1 MKNMSDFYAWLDSF
15 INFEKKPHSKAFC
28 LEVVRYYAALFA
40 NPQTAYKTAH
50 IAGSK
55 GKGSVA
61 AMLSALL
68 TAAGKKTGLYTS
80 PHVNDFRERITH
92 NGAFFSDAAY
102 MEAFRT
108 VRQQVQPHIGKPES
122 PQPSW
127 FELVTLTAFVLFR
140 QEQLDWAVFETGMGG
155 RLDATN
161 IIEPAVVLL
170 TPIELEHCEYLGN
183 TIEQI
188 AAEKAGI
195 IKAGVPVF
203 CSRQKEEAL
212 AVFKKRAAERNAP
225 FFYLPDCIAS
235 LEHWLTVQGRAV
247 NITFAADH
255 PIGKLFARPIHT
267 VLPLFTPVQA
277 ENAALAAAAFRYCC
291 PEVSE
296 AIIEQALAQAWL
308 PARFQL
314 LCTHPLIIIDG
325 AHTGNSIQTC
335 ADTFF
340 QLIAAHAPLS
350 GQDSVTSGC
359 AADSAVCTAGVPPA
373 AADSAA
379 CVVGASAAPS
389 DSAVSAAGTSS
400 AAADFSAC
408 AAGTSSAA
416 ADPAVPVAGALSVA
430 DDPTVPVAGVFAA
443 LSDSAVCT
451 AGVPSAAADP
461 TTSVAG
467 ISATA
472 DSSRGT
478 DSVPPD
484 GSKPLLVFACAAD
497 KNPDMFAPIFLGKVS
512 DIYITIPGSFKK
524 GNIERTAGAF
534 THTFRGEPAVRIEAD
549 EDFNT
554 VLQRA
559 FQRSFAESRPLLI
572 TGSFYLAAE
581 AQRIYSAAGFQ
592 DRGS

>member
-108 VRQQVQPHIGKPES
+108 VRQQVQPHIGKAES

-195 IKAGVPVF
+195 IKAGMPVF
-203 CSRQKEEAL
+203 CSRQKEDAL
-212 AVFKKRAAERNAP
+212 AVFKKRAAELNAP

-235 LEHWLTVQGRAV
+235 LEHRLTVQGRAV
-247 NITFAADH
+247 NITFEADH
-255 PIGKLFARPIHT
+255 PIGKLFARPLHT

-296 AIIEQALAQAWL
+296 EIIEQALAQAWL

-314 LCTHPLIIIDG
+314 LSTDPLIIIDG

-340 QLIAAHAPLS
+340 QLIAAHASLS
-350 GQDSVTSGC
+350 GQDS
-359 AADSAVCTAGVPPA
+359 AASSDSVVCSAGVPPA
-373 AADSAA
+373 AANPAA
-379 CVVGASAAPS
+379 SVAGASAAPS
-389 DSAVSAAGTSS
+389 DSAV
-400 AAADFSAC
+400 C
-408 AAGTSSAA
+408 AAGA
-416 ADPAVPVAGALSVA
+416 
-430 DDPTVPVAGVFAA
+430 
-443 LSDSAVCT
+443 
-451 AGVPSAAADP
+451 PSAAADP

-472 DSSRGT
+472 DSLRGT

>member
-108 VRQQVQPHIGKPES
+108 VRQQVQPHIGKAES

-203 CSRQKEEAL
+203 CSQQKEEAL
-212 AVFKKRAAERNAP
+212 AVFKKRAAELNAP

-235 LEHWLTVQGRAV
+235 LEHRLTVQGQAV

-340 QLIAAHAPLS
+340 QLIAAHASLS
-350 GQDSVTSGC
+350 GQDS
-359 AADSAVCTAGVPPA
+359 TA
-373 AADSAA
+373 
-379 CVVGASAAPS
+379 
-389 DSAVSAAGTSS
+389 T
-400 AAADFSAC
+400 
-408 AAGTSSAA
+408 
-416 ADPAVPVAGALSVA
+416 ADPAVPVAGGS
-430 DDPTVPVAGVFAA
+430 AA
-443 LSDSAVCT
+443 
-451 AGVPSAAADP
+451 PSAAADP

-472 DSSRGT
+472 DSLRGT

>member
-108 VRQQVQPHIGKPES
+108 VRQQVQPHIGKAES

-212 AVFKKRAAERNAP
+212 AVFKKRAAELNAP

-235 LEHWLTVQGRAV
+235 LEHRLTVQGRAV

-255 PIGKLFARPIHT
+255 PIGKLFVRPIHT

-277 ENAALAAAAFRYCC
+277 ENAALAAAAFRYCF

-296 AIIEQALAQAWL
+296 EIIEQALAQAWL

-314 LCTHPLIIIDG
+314 LSADPLIIIDG

-340 QLIAAHAPLS
+340 QLIAAHSPLS
-350 GQDSVTSGC
+350 GQDST
-359 AADSAVCTAGVPPA
+359 AVAEST
-373 AADSAA
+373 
-379 CVVGASAAPS
+379 
-389 DSAVSAAGTSS
+389 
-400 AAADFSAC
+400 
-408 AAGTSSAA
+408 
-416 ADPAVPVAGALSVA
+416 VPVAGA
-430 DDPTVPVAGVFAA
+430 
-443 LSDSAVCT
+443 
-451 AGVPSAAADP
+451 SAAAES
-461 TTSVAG
+461 TTSAVG

-478 DSVPPD
+478 DSMPSD